1 MKKGGSREDGQEEER
16 GGRRGRE
23 EGRSRAEEQLARA
36 ALASSPSVQVPHLR
50 PLPAA
55 GPGAGRIPPQNAPAS
70 RAHRGSSAM
79 FSGRASPAAQLS
91 GKAPTR
97 GQPWLRRGGR
107 WKGMRAVALLQAR
120 AA

>member
-1 MKKGGSREDGQEEER
+1 MKKGGSQEDGKEEER
-16 GGRRGRE
+16 EGGRGRE
-23 EGRSRAEEQLARA
+23 EGRSHAKEQLARA

-55 GPGAGRIPPQNAPAS
+55 GPGARRIPPQNAPAS
-70 RAHRGSSAM
+70 RAPRGYSAM
-79 FSGRASPAAQLS
+79 FSARASPAAQLS